1 MTLNWPL
8 SRKRESLAARAH
20 IISEIRSFFSE
31 GGYLEVETPLR
42 IPAPAPESHIDAI
55 PSLDWYLQ
63 TSPEICMKRML
74 AAGYERLFQIS
85 HCWREGER
93 GTLHVP
99 EFTMLEWYRSD
110 SDYLDLMNECESLLR
125 SVAEATGLGYKIGR
139 KGVTVDLEGEW
150 ERLTV
155 RDAFVR
161 YGGMSMEKALE
172 RDIFDEVMVERI
184 EPYLGFD
191 RPTFIHD
198 YPAERSA
205 LARLKADDPSVAERF
220 ELYIAGIELANAFSE
235 LTDPKEQRRRF
246 LDEREYRQDS
256 GKRVYP
262 LPESF
267 LEELAQLPPSAGIA
281 LGVDRLVMLFTGA
294 ETIDQ
299 VVAFTPEEL

>member
-1 MTLNWPL
+1 MSINWPL
-8 SRKRESLAARAH
+8 SRKRDTLAARAR
-20 IISEIRSFFSE
+20 IIGEIRRFFSK

-74 AAGYERLFQIS
+74 AAGFERLFQIS

-93 GTLHVP
+93 GKLHVP

-110 SDYLDLMNECESLLR
+110 SDYIDLMDECELLLR
-125 SVAEATGLGYKIGR
+125 SVSEATGLGCKIGR
-139 KGVTVDLEGEW
+139 NGVTVNLEGGW

-155 RDAFVR
+155 MEAFVR
-161 YGGMSMEKALE
+161 YGGISMEEALK
-172 RDIFDEVMVERI
+172 RDIFDEIMVEKV
-184 EPYLGFD
+184 EPYLGID

-198 YPAERSA
+198 FPAERGA
-205 LARLKADDPSVAERF
+205 LARLKPDDPSVAERF

-235 LTDPKEQRRRF
+235 LTDPKEQRQRF
-246 LDEREYRQDS
+246 IEEREYRQAGD
-256 GKRVYP
+256 KRVYP

-267 LEELAQLPPSAGIA
+267 LDELAQMPPAAGIA
-281 LGVDRLVMLFTGA
+281 LGVDRLVMLLTGA